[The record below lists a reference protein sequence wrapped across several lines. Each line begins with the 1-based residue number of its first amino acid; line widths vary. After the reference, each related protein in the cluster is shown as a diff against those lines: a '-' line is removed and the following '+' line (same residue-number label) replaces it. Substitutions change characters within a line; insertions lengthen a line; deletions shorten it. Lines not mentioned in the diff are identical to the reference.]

1 MRQLD
6 IEFFWPL
13 SEQIPLDLDYS
24 DCEPKYSYTPLS
36 GSFLISDGMHPLSG
50 SFLISDGSIG
60 GTTSGHLSAGNL
72 FVDVDSTVFKMTKKP
87 NIVRR
92 MLLSTLGIKWEKK

>member
-24 DCEPKYSYTPLS
+24 DCEKPNHYYT
-36 GSFLISDGMHPLSG
+36 HPLSG
-50 SFLISDGSIG
+50 TFLISNGGVG
-60 GTTSGHLSAGNL
+60 GTTSSFLAASKL
-72 FVDVDSTVFKMTKKP
+72 YVDVGTTVFKVDKKP

-92 MLLSTLGIKWEKK
+92 SLYKALGLKWEKK

>member
-13 SEQIPLDLDYS
+13 SEQIPLNLDYS
-24 DCEPKYSYTPLS
+24 DCEKPKQYYTYPMDGTFLVS
-36 GSFLISDGMHPLSG
+36 TGGTSSSFLAPS
-50 SFLISDGSIG
+50 
-60 GTTSGHLSAGNL
+60 NL
-72 FVDVDSTVFKMTKKP
+72 YVDVGTTVFKVNEKP

-92 MLLSTLGIKWEKK
+92 GLYKALGVKWEKK

>member
-13 SEQIPLDLDYS
+13 SEQIPLNLDYS
-24 DCEPKYSYTPLS
+24 DCEKPKQYYTYPMD
-36 GSFLISDGMHPLSG
+36 GTFLV
-50 SFLISDGSIG
+50 SIG
-60 GTTSGHLSAGNL
+60 GTSSSFLAPSNL
-72 FVDVDSTVFKMTKKP
+72 YVDVGTTVFKVNEKP

-92 MLLSTLGIKWEKK
+92 GLYKALGVKWEKK

>member
-24 DCEPKYSYTPLS
+24 DCEKHKHYYT
-36 GSFLISDGMHPLSG
+36 HPLSG
-50 SFLISDGSIG
+50 TFLISNGGVG
-60 GTTSGHLSAGNL
+60 GTTSCFLAPSKL
-72 FVDVDSTVFKMTKKP
+72 YVDIGTTVFKVDKKP

-92 MLLSTLGIKWEKK
+92 SLYKAFGLKWEKK

>member
-13 SEQIPLDLDYS
+13 SEQIPLDLDYYE
-24 DCEPKYSYTPLS
+24 CEKPKFEKEGWYSYT
-36 GSFLISDGMHPLSG
+36 HPLSG
-50 SFLISDGSIG
+50 SFLISNGSIG

-72 FVDVDSTVFKMTKKP
+72 FVDVDSTVFKMTEKP